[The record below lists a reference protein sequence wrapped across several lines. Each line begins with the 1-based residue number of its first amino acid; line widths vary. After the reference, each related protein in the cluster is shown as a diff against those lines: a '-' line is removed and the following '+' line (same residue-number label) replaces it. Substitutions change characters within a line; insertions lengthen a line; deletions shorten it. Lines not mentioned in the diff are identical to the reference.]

1 MTHTLDTNRR
11 DIPFFNSK
19 VKDVLPEYAQAEF
32 PNLITF
38 LEKYYDFL
46 DSEDAKAFDR
56 LIHDIFLLKDA
67 SQTELK
73 YLDFLLAEIGNGLT
87 AATFFKQPRL
97 MARLLGLFYQSKGTL
112 VSAEGFF
119 RGFFNQ
125 EALIE
130 FPKKQT
136 MTINDKDNNFLS
148 HKIGAESQKFIQN
161 DKRFQVFSI
170 LVKTGLSVSDYEN
183 LYKKFVHP
191 AGFYFEGEVLLEDP
205 ATITP
210 TALGTNP
217 LESAD
222 ELTIEGGGASI
233 SMLAIDEPMTATLS
247 IADSTARVTL
257 NDAISNYSALTTT
270 QLDDTYD
277 NIKQIVSPNSF
288 TFDDSA
294 DSIGPDT
301 TLTIETMDAAMF
313 TRYTSDSNF

>member
-125 EALIE
+125 DALIE